1 MNVLVLGGAGYIGS
15 LLCDKLVLKGYNV
28 TVIDLLKYSTSSLS
42 HLFFYKNFKFIK
54 EDIRKVNILRK
65 YTKNQDLIIPLAALV
80 GAPLCE
86 KKKSEAISTNL
97 SSVKTLLKII
107 KPKQKLIY
115 LTTNSGYGIGKK
127 NKFCDESSPLNPI
140 SLYGRTKVE
149 AENLV
154 SKHPN
159 HVSLRLATVF
169 GVSYRMRS
177 DLIVN
182 NFVETA
188 LREKKLSI
196 FESHFRRNFI
206 HIRDVVKAILYISKN
221 FKKFKNNVY
230 NLGLSNANITK
241 MQLAKL
247 IKKQFKNLKIKEI
260 KNRKDPDQRD
270 YFVSNKKIEKKGF
283 KAKISLEEGIKEL
296 LTYFKYNKIK
306 INNNY

>member
-206 HIRDVVKAILYISKN
+206 HIRDVVTAILYISKN

-283 KAKISLEEGIKEL
+283 KARTSLDQGIEELITL
-296 LTYFKYNKIK
+296 FNVDNKK
-306 INNNY
+306 VINNY

>member
-206 HIRDVVKAILYISKN
+206 HIRDVVTAILYISKN

-270 YFVSNKKIEKKGF
+270 YFVSNKKIEKKAL
-283 KAKISLEEGIKEL
+283 KQIYL
-296 LTYFKYNKIK
+296 
-306 INNNY
+306 

>member
-206 HIRDVVKAILYISKN
+206 HIRDVVTAILYISKN

>member
-140 SLYGRTKVE
+140 FFMEEQK
-149 AENLV
+149 
-154 SKHPN
+154 
-159 HVSLRLATVF
+159 LRL
-169 GVSYRMRS
+169 
-177 DLIVN
+177 
-182 NFVETA
+182 
-188 LREKKLSI
+188 
-196 FESHFRRNFI
+196 
-206 HIRDVVKAILYISKN
+206 
-221 FKKFKNNVY
+221 
-230 NLGLSNANITK
+230 
-241 MQLAKL
+241 
-247 IKKQFKNLKIKEI
+247 KI
-260 KNRKDPDQRD
+260 
-270 YFVSNKKIEKKGF
+270 
-283 KAKISLEEGIKEL
+283 
-296 LTYFKYNKIK
+296 
-306 INNNY
+306 

>member
-127 NKFCDESSPLNPI
+127 NKFCDEISPLNPI

-159 HVSLRLATVF
+159 HVS
-169 GVSYRMRS
+169 
-177 DLIVN
+177 
-182 NFVETA
+182 
-188 LREKKLSI
+188 
-196 FESHFRRNFI
+196 
-206 HIRDVVKAILYISKN
+206 
-221 FKKFKNNVY
+221 
-230 NLGLSNANITK
+230 
-241 MQLAKL
+241 
-247 IKKQFKNLKIKEI
+247 
-260 KNRKDPDQRD
+260 PD
-270 YFVSNKKIEKKGF
+270 
-283 KAKISLEEGIKEL
+283 
-296 LTYFKYNKIK
+296 
-306 INNNY
+306 